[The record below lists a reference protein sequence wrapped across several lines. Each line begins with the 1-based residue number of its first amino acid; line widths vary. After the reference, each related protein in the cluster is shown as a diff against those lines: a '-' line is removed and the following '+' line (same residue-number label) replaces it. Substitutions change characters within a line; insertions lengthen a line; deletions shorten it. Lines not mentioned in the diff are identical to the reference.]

1 MGKLLYIF
9 EDGTT
14 TELTIGE
21 GLVVEGSVLKVV
33 NSCVVKSILD
43 SFKLD
48 EMLIS

>member
-14 TELTIGE
+14 TELAIGE
-21 GLVVEGSVLKVV
+21 GLIVEDKTLKIV
-33 NSCVVKSILD
+33 NPCVIQSLLNT
-43 SFKLD
+43 FKLN